1 MAFKLAQN
9 PSYIATVKVSMP
21 NDKDG
26 FDTSEFKAK
35 FKRPSTE
42 EIKKFGDKTKEE
54 VVKEYLVGFTNLLDE
69 NNQEVDFN
77 EDNLNALIAIPQA
90 LDALFQTFQTTL
102 FKAREKN

>member
-35 FKRPSTE
+35 FKRVSFSE
-42 EIKKFGDKTKEE
+42 LDKLREKTQLE
-54 VVKEYLVGFTNLLDE
+54 VVKEVVLGYSGLLDE

-77 EDNLNALIAIPQA
+77 EDNLNALTSIPQA
-90 LDALFQTFQTTL
+90 LAALSETFWL
-102 FKAREKN
+102 SIFKAKEKN